1 MPTPIEIKPLDGYKI
16 WLRYEDGVEG
26 EVDLS
31 DVAGKGVFSAWNDR
45 AFFESARLDEYGD
58 IAWGDEIGL
67 CQDALYMEIT
77 GKTVDEV
84 LPVITYAPTPTPF
97 DGDMARGL
105 EPSVRSDGHHA

>member
-1 MPTPIEIKPLDGYKI
+1 MPTPIEVKPRDGYKI

-31 DVAGKGVFSAWNDR
+31 DVAGKGVFEAWDDR
-45 AFFESARLDEYGD
+45 AFFESVKLDEYGD
-58 IAWGDEIGL
+58 IAWDDEIGL

-84 LPVITYAPTPTPF
+84 LPVIHPTTPTLF

-105 EPSVRSDGHHA
+105 EPSIRSEGHHA

>member
-31 DVAGKGVFSAWNDR
+31 DVAGKGVFAAWNDR

-84 LPVITYAPTPTPF
+84 LPVIHPPTPTF
-97 DGDMARGL
+97 LNGDMARGL
-105 EPSVRSDGHHA
+105 EPPARSDGHHA

>member
-1 MPTPIEIKPLDGYKI
+1 MPTPIEVKPREGYKI

-31 DVAGKGVFSAWNDR
+31 DVAGKGVFAAWDDR
-45 AFFESARLDEYGD
+45 AFFESAQLDEYGD

-77 GKTVDEV
+77 GKSVDEV
-84 LPVITYAPTPTPF
+84 LPVVSGAIPIYRDCGA
-97 DGDMARGL
+97 GYL
-105 EPSVRSDGHHA
+105 LL

>member
-1 MPTPIEIKPLDGYKI
+1 MPKPTEIKPRDGYKI

-31 DVAGKGVFSAWNDR
+31 DVAGKGVFAAWDDR

-58 IAWGDEIGL
+58 IAWNDEIGL

-84 LPVITYAPTPTPF
+84 LPVIHPMTSMLF

-105 EPSVRSDGHHA
+105 DASIRSDGHHA

>member
-31 DVAGKGVFSAWNDR
+31 DVAGKGVFAAWNDR

-84 LPVITYAPTPTPF
+84 LPVITYAPTPILF
-97 DGDMARGL
+97 DGDTARGL
-105 EPSVRSDGHHA
+105 ETPAHSDVHHA

>member
-1 MPTPIEIKPLDGYKI
+1 MPTPIEVKPREGYKI

-31 DVAGKGVFSAWNDR
+31 DVAGKGVFAAWDDR
-45 AFFESARLDEYGD
+45 AFFESVELDEYGD
-58 IAWGDEIGL
+58 IAWDDEIGL

-84 LPVITYAPTPTPF
+84 LPVIHPPTPAFF
-97 DGDMARGL
+97 DGDIARGL
-105 EPSVRSDGHHA
+105 EPSIRSEGHHA

>member
-1 MPTPIEIKPLDGYKI
+1 MPTPIEVKPLEGYKI

-31 DVAGKGVFSAWNDR
+31 DVAGKGVFAAWDDR

-58 IAWGDEIGL
+58 IAWDDEIGL

-84 LPVITYAPTPTPF
+84 LPVIYAPTSTFF

-105 EPSVRSDGHHA
+105 EPPVRRQ

>member
-1 MPTPIEIKPLDGYKI
+1 MPTPTEVKPLDGYKI

-31 DVAGKGVFSAWNDR
+31 DVAGKGVFAAWDDR
-45 AFFESARLDEYGD
+45 AFFESVELDEYGD
-58 IAWGDEIGL
+58 IAWDDEIGL

-84 LPVITYAPTPTPF
+84 LPVIHSPTPTFF

-105 EPSVRSDGHHA
+105 EPSIRSEGHHA